1 MASFISTSTTAPSAA
16 TLSFSAPNKPQC
28 SITQIN
34 LSSLWGSRI
43 AVPSIR
49 ISNAARRRS
58 SSQQIFKTAISCSI
72 VAEAETLETVR
83 STIAKQLSIDESAV
97 TPQTKF
103 AELGADSLD
112 TVEIMMALEERFGV
126 SIGEGGAENVATV
139 QDAADLI
146 QNVIADA
153 A

>member
-72 VAEAETLETVR
+72 AEAETLETVR